1 MRRRDFIKAVA
12 GSAVAWPLAAR
23 SQQAMPVIG
32 LLSSASPT
40 VQANFLRAFQRGLG
54 EIGYIESKNVVIEY
68 RGAEE
73 QNDRLP
79 ALAAELVGR
88 QVSVIVTAGST
99 PAAITAKA
107 ATSTIPVVFQV
118 GADPIA
124 AGLVGNLAHPGGNV
138 TGVTAL
144 NTELGPKRLELL
156 RELVPTARVIALL
169 VNPTNPFI
177 SQGISKDLQ
186 SLAPGLGLELHV
198 VNATTE
204 HDFDTV
210 FSNLSQLKA
219 DALFIAP
226 DTLFISR
233 SEQLGALT
241 VRHRV
246 PAIAQFRE
254 FAVGGGLMSYGGNFA
269 DAARLVG
276 VYAGRI
282 LRGEKPADLPVQQ
295 LAKLELVINLKT
307 AKSLGLNV
315 PLSLL
320 GRADEV
326 IE

>member
-1 MRRRDFIKAVA
+1 MRRRDFITLFGVA
-12 GSAVAWPLAAR
+12 FACPIAAR
-23 SQQAMPVIG
+23 AQQPMPVIG
-32 LLSSASPT
+32 LLSSAST
-40 VQANFLRAFQRGLG
+40 AVQANFLRAFQRGLG
-54 EIGYIESKNVVIEY
+54 EVGYIESQNVVIEY

-79 ALAAELVGR
+79 ALAAELVRR
-88 QVSVIVTAGST
+88 QVSVIVAAGST
-99 PAAITAKA
+99 PAALTAKA
-107 ATSTIPVVFQV
+107 ATSTIPIVFQV
-118 GADPIA
+118 GSDPIA

-169 VNPTNPFI
+169 VNPTSPFI
-177 SQGISKDLQ
+177 TEGITKDLQ
-186 SLAPGLGLELHV
+186 SAARGLGVELHV
-198 VNATTE
+198 VNATSE
-204 HDFDTV
+204 RDFDAV
-210 FSNLSQLKA
+210 FTSLAQLKA
-219 DALFIAP
+219 DALIIAP

-246 PAIAQFRE
+246 PAITQFRE
-254 FAVGGGLMSYGGNFA
+254 FTVGGGLMSYGGSFT
-269 DAARLVG
+269 DAARQVG
-276 VYAGRI
+276 IYTGRI